1 MTILQKGSVLLV
13 STVIW
18 SEIFVCLSSPSS
30 PTVRTKNGWVIGTT
44 TTTRMGRRVDAF
56 RGIPFAKPPVGS
68 LRFQDPEPAEA
79 INGTFHATEDGPEC
93 VQRANNDLS
102 QPLQVTGDEDCLRL
116 NVYRPSVR
124 YFFDGMKDD
133 INSYYNTQTQSS
145 TQTYSSQGENDEGD
159 GGRAYSNLPVLVFI
173 HGGGWTTGS
182 DQMDLYGPHY
192 LLDSRYD
199 FILVIFNYR
208 LDVFG
213 FYCSGDKEAP
223 GNFGLKDQVLAL
235 KWVKENIRDYGGDP
249 NNVTIFGESVGGV
262 SVHTLFFARSAQ
274 GLFQKGISISGT
286 VAMPVAHL
294 PVAFVNSATE
304 RLGERFNCPLE
315 NSSALL
321 ACMQEVPAYEL
332 IEQQLNTS
340 PPGYPPFLVMT
351 WVPVL
356 DYNITADPFFLSNL
370 TEMLSQPNFT
380 WINGATTYDGS
391 YFTGHIYGYPKFV
404 EQIKA
409 NPERY
414 LPQLLFL
421 PQYIP
426 EEDVPKCMARISD
439 FYFGFPPQV
448 TQKSLTIL
456 MTDAYFYQP
465 VIQTSPLNGGPTYAY
480 QYAFPYRHSTWNNV
494 YGPRDVITEKPGH
507 SDILLNFFETSK
519 YFNRSTDTQTEV
531 DVSERLVDLFTS
543 FLIFEGP
550 TQENVTWT
558 TVGSE
563 QNFTYEYLDKQ
574 FTERQN
580 PYPDRTEFWRHLRSD
595 FPGLY

>member
-1 MTILQKGSVLLV
+1 ML
-13 STVIW
+13 
-18 SEIFVCLSSPSS
+18 
-30 PTVRTKNGWVIGTT
+30 
-44 TTTRMGRRVDAF
+44 
-56 RGIPFAKPPVGS
+56 
-68 LRFQDPEPAEA
+68 
-79 INGTFHATEDGPEC
+79 
-93 VQRANNDLS
+93 LS
-102 QPLQVTGDEDCLRL
+102 QGLLEFSAHVLKKVPFVYCDFHGHSRRKNVFMYGCSPKESWLEADRESAQETSFEYLDE
-116 NVYRPSVR
+116 
-124 YFFDGMKDD
+124 

-145 TQTYSSQGENDEGD
+145 TQTYSSQGGNGEGD
-159 GGRAYSNLPVLVFI
+159 GGGAYSNLPVLVFI

-249 NNVTIFGESVGGV
+249 HNVTIFGESVEIY
-262 SVHTLFFARSAQ
+262 R
-274 GLFQKGISISGT
+274 
-286 VAMPVAHL
+286 
-294 PVAFVNSATE
+294 
-304 RLGERFNCPLE
+304 
-315 NSSALL
+315 
-321 ACMQEVPAYEL
+321 
-332 IEQQLNTS
+332 
-340 PPGYPPFLVMT
+340 YPR
-351 WVPVL
+351 
-356 DYNITADPFFLSNL
+356 
-370 TEMLSQPNFT
+370 
-380 WINGATTYDGS
+380 
-391 YFTGHIYGYPKFV
+391 FV

-421 PQYIP
+421 PQFIP
-426 EEDVPKCMARISD
+426 EEHVPKCMARISD

-448 TQKSLTIL
+448 TQKSFTIL

-480 QYAFPYRHSTWNNV
+480 QYVFPYRHSTWNNV
-494 YGPRDVITEKPGH
+494 YEKPGH

-550 TQENVTWT
+550 TQENVTWN

-563 QNFTYEYLDKQ
+563 QNFTYEYLDKE

>member
-1 MTILQKGSVLLV
+1 
-13 STVIW
+13 
-18 SEIFVCLSSPSS
+18 
-30 PTVRTKNGWVIGTT
+30 
-44 TTTRMGRRVDAF
+44 MG
-56 RGIPFAKPPVGS
+56 
-68 LRFQDPEPAEA
+68 
-79 INGTFHATEDGPEC
+79 
-93 VQRANNDLS
+93 
-102 QPLQVTGDEDCLRL
+102 
-116 NVYRPSVR
+116 Y
-124 YFFDGMKDD
+124 
-133 INSYYNTQTQSS
+133 
-145 TQTYSSQGENDEGD
+145 
-159 GGRAYSNLPVLVFI
+159 
-173 HGGGWTTGS
+173 
-182 DQMDLYGPHY
+182 
-192 LLDSRYD
+192 
-199 FILVIFNYR
+199 
-208 LDVFG
+208 
-213 FYCSGDKEAP
+213 
-223 GNFGLKDQVLAL
+223 
-235 KWVKENIRDYGGDP
+235 
-249 NNVTIFGESVGGV
+249 
-262 SVHTLFFARSAQ
+262 AR
-274 GLFQKGISISGT
+274 LFQKGISISGT
-286 VAMPVAHL
+286 VAAPFAHL

-351 WVPVL
+351 WAPVL
-356 DYNITADPFFLSNL
+356 DYNITADPFFLSNP
-370 TEMLSQPNFT
+370 TEMLTQSKFP
-380 WINGATTYDGS
+380 WINGATTYDGTPL
-391 YFTGHIYGYPKFV
+391 TGEIYRYPRFV

-421 PQYIP
+421 PQFIP
-426 EEDVPKCMARISD
+426 EEHVPKCMARISD

-448 TQKSLTIL
+448 TQKSFTIL

-480 QYAFPYRHSTWNNV
+480 QYVFPYRHSTWNNV

-550 TQENVTWT
+550 TQENVTWN

-563 QNFTYEYLDKQ
+563 QNFTYEYLDKE